1 MNKSIKEL
9 LEDSEKLDDVRL
21 LLAKLQLKIYDLIE
35 DKSVISMKQM
45 LKEIDKIYEKTL

>member
-9 LEDSEKLDDVRL
+9 LEDSDKLDDVRL
-21 LLAKLQLKIYDLIE
+21 LLAKLQLKIYELIE